1 MGILEIKSE
10 VTHMKRFLRGVLTGL
25 LVVAVLVDGV
35 TLLREAKSSATAVI
49 NDRVPVT
56 LLYTNGG
63 RGK

>member
-1 MGILEIKSE
+1 
-10 VTHMKRFLRGVLTGL
+10 MKRFLRGVLTGL

-63 RGK
+63 RAK

>member
-1 MGILEIKSE
+1 
-10 VTHMKRFLRGVLTGL
+10 VLTGL

-63 RGK
+63 RAK